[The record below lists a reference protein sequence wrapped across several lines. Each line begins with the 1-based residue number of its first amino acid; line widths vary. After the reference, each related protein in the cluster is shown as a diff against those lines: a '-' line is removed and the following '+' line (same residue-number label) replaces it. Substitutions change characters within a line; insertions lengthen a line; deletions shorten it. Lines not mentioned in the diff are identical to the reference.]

1 MIARPRDHT
10 RGGDVKDAGER
21 REATDEDDS
30 EGDRGAGGRGD
41 GGEASSGRELGN

>member
-30 EGDRGAGGRGD
+30 EGDRGGPGEEAMVGRPAAAG
-41 GGEASSGRELGN
+41 S